1 MRTYQDFTLSSIPAV
16 EWPQVMTQLFA
27 DDRFVRMSNNRHNL
41 FLRAENLPPKQQKAA
56 LRSVEM
62 IDNQLRDFV
71 WAFLS
76 ERAASVNALRTHDVS
91 DILDV
96 IKDDPEKVAVY
107 NGAYKQLESI
117 TFLIDIIESIVGD
130 INAKFRNLLPGELL
144 RIEMFEGL
152 TTMSEQINT
161 VFGMTRDRLTP
172 RAQAAFA
179 YYAESIG
186 RYMQGR
192 MNTYIRTVK
201 ELEDGTMKNVPAELL
216 DTIQLME
223 TSNEEDSYGR
233 RIAKRDAIIERL
245 ADMCAKYHGDIKD
258 MLLKDGVGENTAER
272 IASDVDAAFKDYIKM
287 ESPARLS
294 SMISAIPKR
303 YKELKKR
310 SDYFLLRM
318 GSYLQKAAEDFIEVE
333 KELGE
338 VN

>member
-1 MRTYQDFTLSSIPAV
+1 
-16 EWPQVMTQLFA
+16 MTQLFT

-41 FLRAENLPPKQQKAA
+41 FSRAEKLTPKQQQSAM
-56 LRSVEM
+56 RSVEM
-62 IDNQLRDFV
+62 LDNQLRDFV

-76 ERAASVNALRTHDVS
+76 ERAASVNPLHTHDVS
-91 DILDV
+91 EILDA

-117 TFLIDIIESIVGD
+117 TFLIDIIESLVGD

-152 TTMSEQINT
+152 TTMSEQIKT

-201 ELEDGTMKNVPAELL
+201 ELEGGTMKNVPAELVE
-216 DTIQLME
+216 TIKIME
-223 TSNEEDSYGR
+223 TSKEEDSYGL

-245 ADMCAKYHGDIKD
+245 SDMCVKYHGDIKD
-258 MLLKDGVGENTAER
+258 MLLKDGVGKNTAER
-272 IASDVDAAFKDYIKM
+272 IASDVDAAFKDYVKM

-294 SMISAIPKR
+294 AMISAIPQR

-310 SDYFLLRM
+310 SNYFLMRM
-318 GSYLQKAAEDFIEVE
+318 GSYLQKASEDFIEAE

-338 VN
+338 LN